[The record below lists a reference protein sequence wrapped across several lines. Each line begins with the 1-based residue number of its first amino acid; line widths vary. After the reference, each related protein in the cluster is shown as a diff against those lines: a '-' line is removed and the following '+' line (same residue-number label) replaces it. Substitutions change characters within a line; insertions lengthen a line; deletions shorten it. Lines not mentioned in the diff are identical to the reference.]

1 MIINIIAC
9 IIIGYLFGCIQT
21 GYIYGRIKG
30 IDIREHGSGNSG
42 TTNILR
48 TLGRKAGYITYLGD
62 ALKAIIAIFLIR
74 YVIFTQ
80 PGADN
85 LLLTMYTGF
94 GVVLGH
100 NYPFYLNFKGGKGI
114 AVTSGVMLAFD
125 WRFGLIAAIGFF
137 IVYFLT
143 KYVSVASLTMSTLF
157 PISCLI
163 FYPGQWH
170 LFIVSTAFCAMAWWR
185 HRANLVRLMNG
196 TENRFIK
203 KKDEEEEQ

>member
-1 MIINIIAC
+1 MVINIVIC
-9 IIIGYLFGCIQT
+9 LIIGYVFGCIQT

-48 TLGRKAGYITYLGD
+48 TLGKKAGYITYLGD
-62 ALKAIIAIFLIR
+62 ALKAIAAILLVRYLI
-74 YVIFTQ
+74 FNLLGT
-80 PGADN
+80 DN
-85 LLLTMYTGF
+85 VLLTMYTGF

-125 WRFGLIAAIGFF
+125 WRFGLIAAIGFLTVF
-137 IVYFLT
+137 FLT

-157 PISCLI
+157 PICCLI
-163 FYPGQWH
+163 FYQGQWH
-170 LFIVSTAFCAMAWWR
+170 LFIVSMAFCIMAWWR
-185 HRANLVRLMNG
+185 HRGNLVRLKNG

-203 KKDEEEEQ
+203 KKNK

>member
-1 MIINIIAC
+1 MVINIVIC
-9 IIIGYLFGCIQT
+9 LIIGYVFGCIQT

-48 TLGRKAGYITYLGD
+48 TLGKKAGYITYLGD
-62 ALKAIIAIFLIR
+62 ALKAIAAILLVRYLI
-74 YVIFTQ
+74 FNLLGT
-80 PGADN
+80 DN
-85 LLLTMYTGF
+85 VLLTMYTGF

-125 WRFGLIAAIGFF
+125 WRFGLIAAIGFLTVF
-137 IVYFLT
+137 FLT

-157 PISCLI
+157 PICCLI

-170 LFIVSTAFCAMAWWR
+170 LFIVSMAFCIMAWWR
-185 HRANLVRLMNG
+185 HRGNLVRLKNG

-203 KKDEEEEQ
+203 KKNK